1 MVVIVWGIEFRCAS
15 SPPRQ
20 VRGQTTA
27 RAARCPS
34 ERSHHDRIRAQL
46 SGVRDLRFGRH
57 TPGGEERLPNG
68 DRLVSSPLTSTLI
81 FGEEDAVLVDPPFT
95 REQTEQVGDWVE
107 RSGRRLTHIYST
119 HGHGD
124 HWFGTA
130 ELVKRFPGV
139 TAYATRGT
147 IEVMHQQ
154 ATDGREQM
162 WDKRF
167 PGLIPDS
174 PVLAQPI
181 PADGFQLERNLIQAV
196 EVGHTDTDETSVL
209 HVPSIGL
216 IVAGDVAYNGVHQY
230 ILEGGNGGL
239 QEWLAAIDRVATLEP
254 RTVVAGHKNK
264 DLPDDPAILDRTR
277 QYLLDAIRLLD
288 ENPTAREFFDR
299 MTGLYPDRLNPG
311 PVWYGAVGLLGK

>member
-1 MVVIVWGIEFRCAS
+1 MTAS
-15 SPPRQ
+15 APSSLEYETFVSDGTPR
-20 VRGQTTA
+20 A
-27 RAARCPS
+27 
-34 ERSHHDRIRAQL
+34 
-46 SGVRDLRFGRH
+46 
-57 TPGGEERLPNG
+57 GEERLPNG

-107 RSGRRLTHIYST
+107 RSDRRLTHIYST

-130 ELVKRFPGV
+130 ELVKRFPGTTV
-139 TAYATRGT
+139 YATRGT

-230 ILEGGNGGL
+230 LLEGGDGGL
-239 QEWLAAIDRVATLEP
+239 QKWLGAIDRVAALEP

-277 QYLLDAIRLLD
+277 QYLLNAIRLLD
-288 ENPTAREFFDR
+288 ENPTAHEFFDR
-299 MTGLYPDRLNPG
+299 MTGLYPDLLNPG

>member
-1 MVVIVWGIEFRCAS
+1 MTAS
-15 SPPRQ
+15 APSSLEYETFVSDGTPR
-20 VRGQTTA
+20 T
-27 RAARCPS
+27 
-34 ERSHHDRIRAQL
+34 
-46 SGVRDLRFGRH
+46 
-57 TPGGEERLPNG
+57 GEERLPNG

-130 ELVKRFPGV
+130 ELVKRFHDV
-139 TAYATRGT
+139 TVYATSGT

-181 PADGFQLERNLIQAV
+181 PPDGFQLERNLIQAV
-196 EVGHTDTDETSVL
+196 KVGHTDTDETSVL

-239 QEWLAAIDRVATLEP
+239 QKWLTAIDRVAALEP

-299 MTGLYPDRLNPG
+299 MTGLYPDLLNPG
-311 PVWYGAVGLLGK
+311 PVWYGAVGLLGN

>member
-1 MVVIVWGIEFRCAS
+1 MTAS
-15 SPPRQ
+15 APSSLEYETFVSDGTPR
-20 VRGQTTA
+20 A
-27 RAARCPS
+27 S
-34 ERSHHDRIRAQL
+34 
-46 SGVRDLRFGRH
+46 
-57 TPGGEERLPNG
+57 EERLPNG

-81 FGEEDAVLVDPPFT
+81 FGREDAVLVDPPFT

-130 ELVKRFPGV
+130 ELVKRFRGV
-139 TAYATRGT
+139 TVYATRGT

-239 QEWLAAIDRVATLEP
+239 QKWLAAIDRVAALEP

-264 DLPDDPAILDRTR
+264 DLPDDPAILNRTR

-299 MTGLYPDRLNPG
+299 MTGLYPDLLNRG
-311 PVWYGAVGLLGK
+311 PVWYGAVGLLQR

>member
-1 MVVIVWGIEFRCAS
+1 MTAS
-15 SPPRQ
+15 APSPLAYETLVSDGTPR
-20 VRGQTTA
+20 A
-27 RAARCPS
+27 
-34 ERSHHDRIRAQL
+34 
-46 SGVRDLRFGRH
+46 
-57 TPGGEERLPNG
+57 GEARLPNG

-81 FGEEDAVLVDPPFT
+81 FGEEDALLVDPPFT

-107 RSGRRLTHIYST
+107 RSGRHLTHIYST

-130 ELVKRFPGV
+130 ELVKRFRGA
-139 TAYATRGT
+139 TAFATHDT

-154 ATDGREQM
+154 ATEGREQM
-162 WDKRF
+162 WDRVF

-181 PADGFQLERNLIQAV
+181 PAEGFRLEGNLVQAV
-196 EVGHTDTDETSVL
+196 EVGHTDTDGTSVL

-239 QEWLAAIDRVATLEP
+239 EKWLAAIDRVAALEP

-277 QYLLDAIRLLD
+277 QYLLDVIRLLD

-299 MTGLYPDRLNPG
+299 MTRLHPDLLNPG
-311 PVWYGAVGLLGK
+311 PLWYGAVGLLGK